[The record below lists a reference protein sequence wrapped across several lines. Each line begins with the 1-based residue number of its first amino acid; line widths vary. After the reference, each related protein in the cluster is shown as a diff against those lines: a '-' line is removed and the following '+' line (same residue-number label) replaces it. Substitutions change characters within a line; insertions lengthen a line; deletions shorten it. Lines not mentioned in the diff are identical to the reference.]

1 MMHEM
6 TNAPLIDPEP
16 IRQSARRFQLGFQM
30 GFIATLAA
38 AAALGV
44 TLFVNPTWTGGALAD
59 AVGYPLASP
68 RFWQS
73 TALVLIGLVMLG
85 TYAAVFRVATTVCR
99 MLVQTDLTEAAGAAR
114 RLSNWLWV
122 LLGMSILSNTLGI
135 LVATAHAG
143 PGQRALSI
151 ALGSPQVT
159 FAIAALIAAFL
170 ARAFVLGAA
179 LWQDHR
185 EIV

>member
-1 MMHEM
+1 MMQE
-6 TNAPLIDPEP
+6 TNVIDPEP
-16 IRQSARRFQLGFQM
+16 LRRSARRFQLGFD
-30 GFIATLAA
+30 IACLATLVAA
-38 AAALGV
+38 SAMIVALILDPG
-44 TLFVNPTWTGGALAD
+44 WIGGALAQ
-59 AVGYPLASP
+59 AAGYPLSP
-68 RFWQS
+68 PRGWQS
-73 TALVLIGLVMLG
+73 TALVTIALVVLG
-85 TYAAVFRVATTVCR
+85 TYAAVFHTASAVCR
-99 MLVQTDLTEAAGAAR
+99 MLVQGALQTAALDAR

-122 LLGMSILSNTLGI
+122 LLGTSIGANTLAV

-151 ALGSPQVT
+151 ALGSPQIALAV
-159 FAIAALIAAFL
+159 AALLAAFL